1 MQVSEP
7 AVFLATLLKHPVQI
21 EKLVDH
27 VLLFIQKT
35 GREGLPPD
43 LRVELLLAYL
53 ETGVL
58 ASELVP
64 LAFLL
69 SDVFAE
75 RLLLVLQALDPHAH
89 ESLCGDLVDQL
100 VTDRHARDH
109 GVNHGV
115 VAGPDLVEHEV
126 RDMLLHLLLVLQA
139 AHHVSGAGKA
149 TGRHVRLHVLEGLG
163 RLESVPDV
171 GGTHSRLLKKA
182 PEQIRVTP
190 DVDRNRIH
198 EGRLRAAHAHVH
210 GLAGALPPDVL
221 ANLLDLVGLDPEGGH
236 EPLVDGAGE
245 RDVVLTAVVSLQAQR
260 TVETVLVLE
269 QHELVGNLHLAFQI
283 LRIRHADGNH
293 RRGEVDAVQVLGG
306 LHDKMNAEIRRAE
319 EALAARDPR
328 EVDELAE
335 VGTHAAVFVEVRHQF
350 RRLQV
355 DDVEGAFLDL
365 VAARRLQVEGTVGG
379 EKLLGL
385 RLERAEA
392 VLVPLGENIEVEEV
406 SATRAD
412 VAQITGH
419 ASRQGRHGDGEVARK
434 DGARLRPFSGHRHDG
449 GWLRGRLG
457 GRLGNLR
464 GLDAGDFVP
473 RLRRSLPSPLSLG
486 RTGRD
491 GLSRGLLLR
500 GLFGLLACGRLFA
513 FRIAVLPLVQARI
526 KADGESGLR
535 VRAKLPAVAFK
546 EGLCVPR
553 QSESADVDDEHGK
566 CPAVIRSAVDLLM
579 KGPHRLLRLLVC
591 RSSLHAS
598 EKGLGRLVLRQPR
611 IVKRMHLLRVGGC
624 HQRQGAQPCTMGRPR
639 HKHLDK
645 TLVLLKPRAFQ
656 RAFSQNMLE
665 PLGEVV
671 PLLSLQMSE
680 SPTQHLS
687 FCQPS
692 FLARSKHAHIL
703 TSISKKLRSSR
714 NPESIL

>member
-1 MQVSEP
+1 
-7 AVFLATLLKHPVQI
+7 
-21 EKLVDH
+21 
-27 VLLFIQKT
+27 
-35 GREGLPPD
+35 
-43 LRVELLLAYL
+43 
-53 ETGVL
+53 
-58 ASELVP
+58 
-64 LAFLL
+64 
-69 SDVFAE
+69 
-75 RLLLVLQALDPHAH
+75 
-89 ESLCGDLVDQL
+89 
-100 VTDRHARDH
+100 
-109 GVNHGV
+109 
-115 VAGPDLVEHEV
+115 
-126 RDMLLHLLLVLQA
+126 MLLHLLLVLQA

-149 TGRHVRLHVLEGLG
+149 TGHHVRLHVLEGLV
-163 RLESVPDV
+163 RLEPIPDV
-171 GGTHSRLLKKA
+171 GGTHGRLLKKA
-182 PEQIRVTP
+182 PEQVRVTP

-221 ANLLDLVGLDPEGGH
+221 ANLLDLVGLDPEGGD

-245 RDVVLTAVVSLQAQR
+245 RDVVLPAVVPLQAHR
-260 TVETVLVLE
+260 TVEKVLVLE
-269 QHELVGNLHLAFQI
+269 QHELVGNLHLVFQI

-306 LHDKMNAEIRRAE
+306 LHDKMNAEVGRAE
-319 EALAARDPR
+319 EALVARDPR

-385 RLERAEA
+385 RLDRAKA
-392 VLVPLGENIEVEEV
+392 VLEPLGENIEVEEV

-419 ASRQGRHGDGEVARK
+419 ASRQGRHGNGEVARK

-486 RTGRD
+486 RISRD
-491 GLSRGLLLR
+491 GLGRGLLLR

-513 FRIAVLPLVQARI
+513 LGIAILPLVQARI

-535 VRAKLPAVAFK
+535 VRAKLPAVPFK
-546 EGLCVPR
+546 EVLCVPR

-566 CPAVIRSAVDLLM
+566 GPAVIRSAVDLLM

-598 EKGLGRLVLRQPR
+598 EKGLGRLVLREPR

-624 HQRQGAQPCTMGRPR
+624 HQRQGAKSCTMGQPR

-645 TLVLLKPRAFQ
+645 TLVLLIPRAFQ
-656 RAFSQNMLE
+656 RALSQNMLE

-671 PLLSLQMSE
+671 PLLSLQMFE

-703 TSISKKLRSSR
+703 TSISKNCEARA
-714 NPESIL
+714 ILKVFYRVVRDGACFARETGAANRDSGREKTARPLHPACNLCQNNAFHAFQGFRLEGRQAR